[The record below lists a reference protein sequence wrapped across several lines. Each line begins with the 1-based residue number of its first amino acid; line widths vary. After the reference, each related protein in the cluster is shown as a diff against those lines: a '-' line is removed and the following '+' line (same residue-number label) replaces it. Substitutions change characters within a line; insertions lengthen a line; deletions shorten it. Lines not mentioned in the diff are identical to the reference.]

1 MRIALVALVLC
12 SSVGSSVAF
21 AKIVPVPPE
30 AEPVPPAT
38 EPIPPGDDDPPP
50 PVVPPDPPAT
60 DVAPEPPRFDFE
72 GHWRPV
78 YELLWRHGGPS
89 VFGVTSDSK
98 NAFGFAAGIHG
109 GRLSFLGEYSL
120 GGIGY
125 HTTLS
130 PARSDGSAVTVGSDG
145 LMHRFGGVVR
155 WAYAKGQSDVES
167 GGFQGLGDLYV
178 DVGGGVEVIRWDD
191 GGTLVRPDLAFG
203 IGGETGFRVSH
214 TQRGTL
220 AVALRMHVARRDDR
234 DNLAATCSARC
245 SWPSEPVAWSDR
257 SYMLE
262 LGYTFGP

>member
-1 MRIALVALVLC
+1 MRIATVALVML
-12 SSVGSSVAF
+12 SLAPVAS
-21 AKIVPVPPE
+21 AERLPVPPVPDE
-30 AEPVPPAT
+30 RLPPAEPI
-38 EPIPPGDDDPPP
+38 EMLDDPSPPTATQTP
-50 PVVPPDPPAT
+50 PVVPAPP
-60 DVAPEPPRFDFE
+60 PFDFE

-78 YELLWRHGGPS
+78 YELVWRHGGPS

-98 NAFGFAAGIHG
+98 NAFGLAAGLHRS
-109 GRLSFLGEYSL
+109 RLSLLGEYSL

-125 HTTLS
+125 HPSSLATLS
-130 PARSDGSAVTVGSDG
+130 PARSDGSPVTVGSDG
-145 LMHRFGGVVR
+145 LMHRFGAVAR

-178 DVGGGVEVIRWDD
+178 DVGAGVEVIRWDD
-191 GGTLVRPDLAFG
+191 GGTLLRPDLAFG
-203 IGGETGFRVSH
+203 IGGETGFRVSK

-234 DNLAATCSARC
+234 DNLAATCAAPC
-245 SWPSEPVAWSDR
+245 TWPSAPTAWSDR

>member
-1 MRIALVALVLC
+1 MRIATVALVVL
-12 SSVGSSVAF
+12 SL
-21 AKIVPVPPE
+21 VPVAAADRLPVPDERLPPSQPSPPPIDTLDDPLPP
-30 AEPVPPAT
+30 AEEPTPPVPPA
-38 EPIPPGDDDPPP
+38 PPP
-50 PVVPPDPPAT
+50 
-60 DVAPEPPRFDFE
+60 FDFE

-98 NAFGFAAGIHG
+98 NAFGFDAGLHRS
-109 GRLSFLGEYSL
+109 RLSFLAEYSL

-130 PARSDGSAVTVGSDG
+130 PARSDGSPVTVGSDG
-145 LMHRFGGVVR
+145 LMHRFGAVVR

-178 DVGGGVEVIRWDD
+178 DAGAGVEVIRWDD

-203 IGGETGFRVSH
+203 IGGETGFRVSK

-234 DNLAATCSARC
+234 DNLAATCAAPC
-245 SWPSEPVAWSDR
+245 TWPSEPTAWSDR